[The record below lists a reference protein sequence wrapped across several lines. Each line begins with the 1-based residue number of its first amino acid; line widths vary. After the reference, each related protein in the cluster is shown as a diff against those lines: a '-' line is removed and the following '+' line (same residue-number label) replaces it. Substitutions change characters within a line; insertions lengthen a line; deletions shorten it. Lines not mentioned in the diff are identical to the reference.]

1 MTASQP
7 SPRPPRLLL
16 LGLDGATLDLLVP
29 WAQQGLLPHLAGLL
43 ERGAYGP
50 LRSTTPPITPCA
62 WTTMMTGTNP
72 GHHGIFDFILPK
84 TGTYGRRITTAADRK
99 RPPVWLLANQAGLTC
114 GVLNV
119 PTTYPPDEVD
129 GYMISGMMGAPAY
142 KPDVVRPESLFAEL
156 QEAVGGFP
164 MDAVSKTSRG
174 YSLAALDAQTANR
187 QAAFTY
193 LLQTHP
199 TDLFI
204 GVVNYVDHLEHFFFG
219 DRALDS
225 EGRQIEDMLLY
236 AYQAADRLLG
246 ALLEYVGP
254 QTHVL
259 VTSDHGAGPLQAYL
273 NMDRLLVDCGL
284 LRFKS
289 GQAESGEAG
298 LLRKVARLTPDWLR
312 ARLPKALR
320 RRGMEIVR
328 REYEGEV
335 DWAQTKVFR
344 RSTSFGLDLNLQ
356 GREPEG
362 VVAPADYERARDDVI
377 ATLQQALEQYPQV
390 GPVRFYKRE
399 ELYHG
404 EQVPLAPDLIVAPA
418 EYAVEI
424 TASPSPEAGVALSLA
439 DMARFDAPK
448 RYKIGSH
455 RMDGVF
461 IAAGPSVTPGARPQG
476 AQIADVTPTVLRLA
490 GADVPEGL
498 DGRVLEEIFR

>member
-1 MTASQP
+1 M
-7 SPRPPRLLL
+7 L
-16 LGLDGATLDLLVP
+16 LGLDGATLDLLLP
-29 WAQQGLLPHLAGLL
+29 WAQQGLLPHLASLL
-43 ERGAYGP
+43 ERGACGP
-50 LRSTTPPITPCA
+50 LRSTIPPITPCA

-72 GHHGIFDFILPK
+72 GRHGVFDFILPK

-99 RPPVWLLANQAGLTC
+99 RQPVWLLANQRGLTC
-114 GVLNV
+114 GVVNV
-119 PTTYPPDEVD
+119 PTTYPPDD
-129 GYMISGMMGAPAY
+129 IQGYMLSGMMGAPAY

-164 MDAVSKTSRG
+164 MDPVSKTSHG

-187 QAAFTY
+187 EAAFTY

-199 TDLFI
+199 TDVFI
-204 GVVNYVDHLEHFFFG
+204 GVVNYVDHIEHFFFG
-219 DRALDS
+219 DPALDS
-225 EGRQIEDMLLY
+225 EGRHVDDMLLY

-246 ALLEYVGP
+246 ALLEHCGP
-254 QTHVL
+254 ETHVL

-289 GQAESGEAG
+289 RQAESGEGG
-298 LLRKVARLTPDWLR
+298 LLRKLAHCTPDWLR
-312 ARLPKALR
+312 ARLPKSLR
-320 RRGMEIVR
+320 RRGMEIMR

-335 DWAQTKVFR
+335 DWQQTKVFR

-362 VVAPADYERARDDVI
+362 TIAPDQYEAARDDVI
-377 ATLQQALEQYPQV
+377 ATLLQALEQYPQV

-399 ELYHG
+399 ELYTG
-404 EQVPLAPDLIVAPA
+404 EQVPLAPDIIVAPA

-424 TASPSPEAGVALSLA
+424 TASPHPDASVALSLE
-439 DMARFDAPK
+439 DMTRLNAPK

-461 IAAGPSVTPGARPQG
+461 IAAGPSVTPGATLHD
-476 AQIADVTPTVLRLA
+476 AQLADVTPTLLKLA
-490 GADVPEGL
+490 GVDVPEGL